1 MAPTLR
7 ETLLDEAYQ
16 LFLREGIEANSEEQ
30 IAGILDVSP
39 ATFREMFR
47 DKADL
52 VLQTIQFEIDRQKR
66 EHAALFA
73 AEPNAIKRL
82 LSLLEIGIRDL
93 RKVSPQY
100 ITDVQLYPAAWDL
113 SLQHLAEYSGPMM
126 HQILNDGVLQKMI
139 RGDINIGLVTKIIL
153 EMVNLLLNEQVF
165 PPSRYSIAEVYR
177 SIYLYYIRGLCTDE
191 GIQAASA
198 HFARM

>member
-1 MAPTLR
+1 MNPTLR
-7 ETLLDEAYQ
+7 DTLLDEAYH
-16 LFLREGIEANSEEQ
+16 LFLREGIDSNSQEQ
-30 IAGILDVSP
+30 ITAKLDVSP

-52 VLQTIQFEIDRQKR
+52 VLQVTQYDIARQKR
-66 EHAALFA
+66 VHAALFA
-73 AEPNAIKRL
+73 QEPNAIKRL
-82 LSLLEIGIRDL
+82 LSLLEIGIKDL
-93 RKVSPQY
+93 RQVSPQY
-100 ITDVQLYPAAWDL
+100 IADIQKYPEAWDL
-113 SLQHLAEYSGPMM
+113 ALDHLTNYSGPQM

-177 SIYLYYIRGLCTDE
+177 SIYLYYIRGLCTEE
-191 GIQAASA
+191 GIQAAA
-198 HFARM
+198 EHFSRM